1 MGGRKMPL
9 SVSRTRIVV
18 VLVEPKED
26 GNIGAAA
33 RALKNTGLGGL
44 RLVRPPQLGVQ
55 ARRMAWRSLDVLRR
69 ARSFPSLPA
78 ALADCVRAIGFTARP
93 QRTITGIRPLPAL
106 APVILKHAERGRVA
120 LVFGPENRGLSRDEL
135 GCCQDVVRI
144 PASPRQPSFN
154 LAQAVLLVGY
164 ELLVAGHGLRV
175 GRAVGAGS
183 GEETRDRG
191 GLAPAQNGP
200 PKRPAS
206 VEDILAVEAAWADG
220 LKALGYGEL
229 RRGALADRILRRWR
243 SIFDRAALTRED
255 VWMLR
260 GVAKQMLWLARR
272 AGAAAPDSR
281 APAMEDRC

>member
-1 MGGRKMPL
+1 MPRSL
-9 SVSRTRIVV
+9 SRSRIVV

-33 RALKNTGLGGL
+33 RAVKNTGLGGL
-44 RLVRPPQLGVQ
+44 RLVRPPQIGVQ

-78 ALADCVRAIGFTARP
+78 AVTDCVRAIGFTARP
-93 QRTITGIRPLPAL
+93 QRTVAGIRPLPAI
-106 APVILKHAERGRVA
+106 APAILRHAARGRVA
-120 LVFGPENRGLSRDEL
+120 VVFGPENRGLSRDEL

-164 ELLVAGHGLRV
+164 ELLVVGQRLRASP
-175 GRAVGAGS
+175 GGTAGS
-183 GEETRDRG
+183 GAGAGGRG
-191 GLAPAQNGP
+191 GEGLAQAGGP
-200 PKRPAS
+200 KQPAS
-206 VEDILAVEAAWADG
+206 VEDILGVEAAWADG

-243 SIFDRAALTRED
+243 SIFDRAVLTRED

-272 AGAAAPDSR
+272 AGAPAPEFR
-281 APAMEDRC
+281 APAKEERC